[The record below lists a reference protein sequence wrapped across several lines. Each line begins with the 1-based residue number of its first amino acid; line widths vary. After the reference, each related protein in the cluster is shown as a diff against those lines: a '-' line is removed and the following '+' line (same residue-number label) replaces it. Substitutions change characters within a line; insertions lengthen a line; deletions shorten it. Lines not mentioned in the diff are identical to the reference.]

1 MGLGSRI
8 KKTVKKIGRH
18 IKENPWSLTGV
29 GAMADIY
36 TKAGEGVKKSW
47 TDIRTPLAYAAA
59 GALLASGVGAGLGA
73 AGMAGL
79 AGTTTGAMAA
89 SGAITG
95 ATSGAAAGL
104 QANEANKA
112 NKEFE
117 EQQERQ
123 AQEERRLMNS
133 QSQEHQ
139 ELSSREALN
148 QVMKKSA
155 LARVYRT
162 AGQARSNTTFG

>member
-1 MGLGSRI
+1 MSWLSKTAKKVVKHI
-8 KKTVKKIGRH
+8 KK
-18 IKENPWSLTGV
+18 NPWSLTGV
-29 GAMADIY
+29 GAMADVY
-36 TKAGEGVKKSW
+36 TKMGEGVKKSW
-47 TDIRTPLAYAAA
+47 TDIRMPLAYAAA
-59 GALLASGVGAGLGA
+59 GALMASGVGAGLGA

-89 SGAITG
+89 GGAITG
-95 ATSGAAAGL
+95 ATSGATAGL
-104 QANEANKA
+104 QANETMKA

-117 EQQERQ
+117 KQQERQ